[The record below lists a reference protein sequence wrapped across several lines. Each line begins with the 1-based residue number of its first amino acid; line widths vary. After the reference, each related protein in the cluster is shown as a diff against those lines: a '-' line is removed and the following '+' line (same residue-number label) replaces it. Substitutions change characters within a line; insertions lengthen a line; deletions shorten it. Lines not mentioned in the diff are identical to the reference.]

1 MGASKAKQIQAAS
14 KLFKSFNDTDPKF
27 IDKVLLPEYEVIL
40 RIGPCTHIAY
50 MADDGKN
57 YIHRFK
63 AQARPLL
70 ATSHDGKSLLLVG
83 GKFRFTDRGIVD
95 R

>member
-1 MGASKAKQIQAAS
+1 MGRSKQIQAAS
-14 KLFKSFNDTDPKF
+14 KLFKSFNDADPEF
-27 IDKVLLPEYEVIL
+27 IDKIQIPEYQVIL
-40 RIGPCTHIAY
+40 RIGHCTHIAY
-50 MADDGKN
+50 LADDGKN
-57 YIHRFK
+57 YLHRFK
-63 AQARPLL
+63 VQSRPLL